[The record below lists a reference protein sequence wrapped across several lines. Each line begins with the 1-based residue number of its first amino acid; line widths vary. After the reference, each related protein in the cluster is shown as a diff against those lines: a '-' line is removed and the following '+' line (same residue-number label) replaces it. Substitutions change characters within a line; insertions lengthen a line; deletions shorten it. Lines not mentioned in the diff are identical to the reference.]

1 MSLRPD
7 STLSIWLNKK
17 GKKKKKKKKKK
28 KAKREKG
35 VGKKGVDHYMLP
47 QTTKRWKMKDRL
59 TKNTF
64 CLRMNKFTTIYL
76 RSHDD
81 LIMFS
86 CHDLSSCL
94 PLGH

>member
-7 STLSIWLNKK
+7 YTLSIWLNKK
-17 GKKKKKKKKKK
+17 GKKKKKK
-28 KAKREKG
+28 AKREKG
-35 VGKKGVDHYMLP
+35 LGKKGVDHYMLP
-47 QTTKRWKMKDRL
+47 QTTKRWKMKERL

-81 LIMFS
+81 LKMFS
-86 CHDLSSCL
+86 CRDLSSCL